1 MALPL
6 ELLLCKTT
14 NTSNTSHPQTSLIS
28 SRFTRREVV
37 LLSSVSRAA
46 SKIVKLC
53 KTGLASSFLG
63 SLHVRLSG
71 IREIFP
77 SGIRN
82 PEKIVFMESGMLGF
96 GIRIPALGIRNP
108 ANDWNPE
115 SLFRTRNPERIRI
128 PQCGLQNPRLSWGY
142 QGPVSRKS
150 R

>member
-1 MALPL
+1 M
-6 ELLLCKTT
+6 
-14 NTSNTSHPQTSLIS
+14 
-28 SRFTRREVV
+28 
-37 LLSSVSRAA
+37 SRAA

-53 KTGLASSFLG
+53 KYYTGLASLFLG

-82 PEKIVFMESGMLGF
+82 LEKIVFMESGMLGF
-96 GIRIPALGIRNP
+96 GNRIPALGIRNP

-142 QGPVSRKS
+142 QGRSSRFFTRTCSRSSVSNAKTKRLLLD
-150 R
+150 